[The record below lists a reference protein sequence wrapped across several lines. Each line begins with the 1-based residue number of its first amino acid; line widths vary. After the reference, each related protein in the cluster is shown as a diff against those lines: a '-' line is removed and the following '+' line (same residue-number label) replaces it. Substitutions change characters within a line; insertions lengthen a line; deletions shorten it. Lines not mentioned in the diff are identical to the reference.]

1 MYQYISITKFYYYE
15 FLSFYQFNIGNFQ
28 YILPERAED
37 KFDSLNVSS
46 AISECNLV
54 NKPTH

>member
-15 FLSFYQFNIGNFQ
+15 FLSFYQFNTGNFQ
-28 YILPERAED
+28 HILPERAGD
-37 KFDSLNVSS
+37 KFDSQNTSS